1 MISGGE
7 KRMISFGTNDILLEF
22 GTDIIL
28 SGISFS
34 VNEGERLGIVGVN
47 GAGKSS
53 LMRIIAGL
61 QKPTSGSVYTQ
72 KGATLGMLAQNEML
86 DSGLSVFDEMLSAFP
101 VLCALERSL
110 ADMSLEIERRASLPH
125 DSEYEKLISRY
136 AEAQERFRSEGG
148 YEYRSKISSTLAKFG
163 FGESRRDVPVK
174 ALSGGERTRLALVRL
189 LLSEPD
195 ILLLDEPTNHLDS
208 DTLYWLEEHLRA
220 YPHTVAVIS
229 HDRYFL
235 DRVATKILDIEH
247 TKATMYNGNYAAFT
261 EKKAKNAEILE
272 HHYKNQQREIARIEA
287 FIEQQRR
294 WNRERNIIAAESREK
309 ALAHMKKIDA
319 PQAAPKDI
327 KFTFGEAGESGNDVL
342 YAEHLAKSYGEKR
355 IFSDISFTVKKNDR
369 ILILGPNGCGKS
381 TLAKIIGGMLAQD
394 AGTLEFGSNVVYGY
408 YDQEQQ
414 SLDEK
419 STVLDEVVRAHEKLG
434 AAEIRSALA
443 AFLFFEEDI
452 SKLVCE
458 LSGGEKARLMLCK
471 MMLSKINLL
480 ILDEPTN
487 HLDINSREILED
499 AVLRFRGTVIA
510 VSHDRYFAKKIA
522 TRIFDMSGGDFFDY
536 RGGYDEYMEYKHS
549 SARAEAAPLAEAKPE
564 SDSKAKYMESKRLVA
579 EIRKREKQT
588 ERAEAEI
595 EALEAEKA
603 ALEAEAAGE
612 ASSDYIRLS
621 EIAAKTAEIDEKI
634 NAAFDIMAEA
644 EDFLSQNRE
653 NGEK

>member
-1 MISGGE
+1 
-7 KRMISFGTNDILLEF
+7 MISFGTNDILLEF

-86 DSGLSVFDEMLSAFP
+86 DSGLSVFDEMLGAFP

-163 FGESRRDVPVK
+163 FGERRRDVPVK

-261 EKKAKNAEILE
+261 EKKAK
-272 HHYKNQQREIARIEA
+272 KCR
-287 FIEQQRR
+287 
-294 WNRERNIIAAESREK
+294 
-309 ALAHMKKIDA
+309 
-319 PQAAPKDI
+319 
-327 KFTFGEAGESGNDVL
+327 
-342 YAEHLAKSYGEKR
+342 
-355 IFSDISFTVKKNDR
+355 
-369 ILILGPNGCGKS
+369 
-381 TLAKIIGGMLAQD
+381 
-394 AGTLEFGSNVVYGY
+394 
-408 YDQEQQ
+408 
-414 SLDEK
+414 
-419 STVLDEVVRAHEKLG
+419 
-434 AAEIRSALA
+434 
-443 AFLFFEEDI
+443 
-452 SKLVCE
+452 
-458 LSGGEKARLMLCK
+458 
-471 MMLSKINLL
+471 
-480 ILDEPTN
+480 
-487 HLDINSREILED
+487 NSR
-499 AVLRFRGTVIA
+499 
-510 VSHDRYFAKKIA
+510 
-522 TRIFDMSGGDFFDY
+522 
-536 RGGYDEYMEYKHS
+536 
-549 SARAEAAPLAEAKPE
+549 
-564 SDSKAKYMESKRLVA
+564 
-579 EIRKREKQT
+579 
-588 ERAEAEI
+588 
-595 EALEAEKA
+595 
-603 ALEAEAAGE
+603 
-612 ASSDYIRLS
+612 ASL
-621 EIAAKTAEIDEKI
+621 
-634 NAAFDIMAEA
+634 
-644 EDFLSQNRE
+644 
-653 NGEK
+653 

>member
-1 MISGGE
+1 
-7 KRMISFGTNDILLEF
+7 MISFGTNDISLEF
-22 GTDIIL
+22 GTDVIL

-34 VNEGERLGIVGVN
+34 INEGERLGIVGVN

-53 LMRIIAGL
+53 LMKIIAGIS
-61 QKPTSGSVYTQ
+61 KPSSGSVYTQ
-72 KGATLGMLAQNEML
+72 KGASVGMLAQNEML
-86 DSGLSVFDEMLSAFP
+86 ESERSVFEEMLGAFP
-101 VLCALERSL
+101 ALRSL
-110 ADMSLEIERRASLPH
+110 EESLAQMSAEIERRATLAH
-125 DSEYEKLISRY
+125 DNEYEKLISRF
-136 AEAQERFRSEGG
+136 AEAQERFRADGG

-163 FGESRRDVPVK
+163 FDESRRDVCVK
-174 ALSGGERTRLALVRL
+174 TLSGGERTRLALVRL

-195 ILLLDEPTNHLDS
+195 ILLLDEPTNHLDA
-208 DTLYWLEEHLRA
+208 DTLYWLEEHLRS
-220 YPHTVAVIS
+220 YPHTLAVIS

-247 TKATMYNGNYAAFT
+247 TKATLYNGNYAAFT

-272 HHYKNQQREIARIEA
+272 RHYKNQQREIARIEA

-309 ALAHMKKIDA
+309 ALARMKKIDA
-319 PQAAPKDI
+319 PKSAPKDI
-327 KFTFGEAGESGNDVL
+327 KFAFGEAGESGNDVL
-342 YAEHLAKSYGEKR
+342 YAQHLSKSYGDKR
-355 IFSDISFTVKKNDR
+355 IFSDVSFTVKKNDR
-369 ILILGPNGCGKS
+369 ILIIGPNGCGKS
-381 TLAKIIGGMLAQD
+381 TLAKMIGGMLGQD

-414 SLDEK
+414 SLDEN

-443 AFLFFEEDI
+443 SFLFFDEDI
-452 SKLVCE
+452 GKLVCE

-499 AVLRFRGTVIA
+499 AVLRFHGTVIA
-510 VSHDRYFAKKIA
+510 ISHDRYFAKKIA
-522 TRIFDMSGGDFFDY
+522 TRIFDMTGGVLFDY

-549 SARAEAAPLAEAKPE
+549 TAQSEETAASAARAESGNHE
-564 SDSKAKYMESKRLVA
+564 KYMENKRLAA
-579 EIRKREKQT
+579 EIRKREKQI

-603 ALEAEAAGE
+603 ALEREAQNE
-612 ASSDYIRLS
+612 ASSDYVRLS
-621 EIAAKTAEIDEKI
+621 EIASRTEEIDAKI
-634 NAAFDIMAEA
+634 NAAFDIMAQA
-644 EDFLSQNRE
+644 EDFLSQYRE
-653 NGEK
+653 NGET